1 VRTYLTVYFGAA
13 LVAIFAMP
21 VVARLARRFGFV
33 DAPGLRKVHTSPVPR
48 IGGAVLV
55 LATLALVLPVSLLD
69 NTIGVRFQRIEV
81 QVTALLLASVF
92 MFVVG
97 FIDDV
102 RGMRAILKF
111 AAQIAAALLVCASG
125 IRMDEVRL
133 GSWLAWNV
141 GPLGWP
147 LTVFWIVG
155 ITNAVNL
162 IDGLDG
168 LAAGICAVTCGV
180 IAFFALYT
188 GQVVMAVVM
197 LALLGSLTGF
207 LFFNFNPAKV
217 FMGDSGTMFVG
228 FLLGASSVMC
238 STKSAALVGLALP
251 GLALGV
257 PIFDTAFSILRRI
270 LERRSIFA
278 PDRRHIHHRLL
289 ALGLKQRYAVIVMY
303 LVTLVAAGMGVLMMF
318 VRDKRGGMV
327 LLLGAIALLVVVFRL
342 VGAVRLRES
351 LAALRHNLAF
361 AREAK
366 EESHCFERMQLRMRE
381 AKTFEQWWGVLCAM
395 ADEMDFVW
403 LSLSLSTGQGTTWTS
418 VWRRPGDP
426 PPPQDVVTMSVPV
439 GRRRPHVFTMEAG
452 LKVNGSLEAVGHRAG
467 LLGRLIDEYEAA
479 EPADVLGGLGNL
491 HAGGDETVSRLPG
504 AVEKE
509 CPRRSLGVPLP
520 PFSARGAQPEE
531 ASPSELSPG
540 PRPAR

>member
-21 VVARLARRFGFV
+21 VVTRLSRRFGFV

-48 IGGAVLV
+48 TGGAVLV
-55 LATLALVLPVSLLD
+55 LATLALVLPASLLD
-69 NTIGVRFQRIEV
+69 NTIGARFQRIEV

-125 IRMDEVRL
+125 IRMDEVSL
-133 GSWLAWNV
+133 GSRLAWNL

-188 GQVVMAVVM
+188 GQLVMAVVM

-207 LFFNFNPAKV
+207 LFFNFSPAKV
-217 FMGDSGTMFVG
+217 FMGDSGTMFIG

-238 STKSAALVGLALP
+238 ATKSAALVGLALP
-251 GLALGV
+251 ALALGV

-289 ALGLKQRYAVIVMY
+289 ALGLKQRHAVILMY
-303 LVTLVAAGMGVLMMF
+303 LVTLGAAGMGVLMMF
-318 VRDKRGGMV
+318 VRDTRGGML
-327 LLLGAIALLVVVFRL
+327 LLLGAIALLLVVFRL

-351 LAALRHNLAF
+351 LAILRHNLAF
-361 AREAK
+361 ARQAK

-381 AKTFEQWWGVLCAM
+381 AKTFEQWWAVLCAM

-426 PPPQDVVTMSVPV
+426 PSPQDVVTMGVPV
-439 GRRRPHVFTMEAG
+439 GRRRQHVFKMEAG
-452 LKVNGSLEAVGHRAG
+452 LKVNGSLEAAGHRAG
-467 LLGRLIDEYEAA
+467 MLGRLIDEYEAA
-479 EPADVLGGLGNL
+479 ASADVLGGVGDPE
-491 HAGGDETVSRLPG
+491 AGGDRTASRLPG
-504 AVEKE
+504 AVEE
-509 CPRRSLGVPLP
+509 ESPRHSLGVPLP
-520 PFSARGAQPEE
+520 PFSARVAQPEE
-531 ASPSELSPG
+531 ASPSELSHG
-540 PRPAR
+540 PFPA